1 MYAIVNYALNCPIV
15 KTTYFSLLKLL
26 EALYDMPEG
35 ILVFSHMQTDN
46 IDYHQE
52 IKSQLLEKMLHCH
65 IEALSKFFESTEAMG
80 TNAFSRRRL
89 QEFMAAEKNPVQI

>member
-46 IDYHQE
+46 IDYH
-52 IKSQLLEKMLHCH
+52 
-65 IEALSKFFESTEAMG
+65 
-80 TNAFSRRRL
+80 
-89 QEFMAAEKNPVQI
+89 